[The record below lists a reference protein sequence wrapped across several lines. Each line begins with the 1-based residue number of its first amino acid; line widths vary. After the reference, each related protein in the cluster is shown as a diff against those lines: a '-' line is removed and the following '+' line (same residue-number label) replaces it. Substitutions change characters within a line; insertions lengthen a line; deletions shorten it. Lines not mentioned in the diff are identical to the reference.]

1 MIKNYRTLHAATVL
15 YNAPANQERDDGN
28 RIRKDSESMERDI
41 TADEM
46 ILTFTM
52 KVETEIKKK
61 IIGRDCLSES
71 LVHWIVPM
79 DVKGAIINLSVKNRA

>member
-1 MIKNYRTLHAATVL
+1 
-15 YNAPANQERDDGN
+15 
-28 RIRKDSESMERDI
+28 MERDI

-61 IIGRDCLSES
+61 IIGRDCLKYPKLSES

-79 DVKGAIINLSVKNRA
+79 DVKGAIINLTVKNRA